1 MLTRTLP
8 FTATDRM
15 GRVHCHIAGQPTP
28 PGERATVPGPISAI
42 VMKLLAKTAE
52 DRYQTAA
59 GVEAD
64 LRRCLAEWASHGRID
79 PFAVGAHDVSDRL
92 VIPER
97 LYGRDRQI
105 GKLRAAL
112 HPVSAHAPPEP
123 VPASGDY
130 R

>member
-28 PGERATVPGPISAI
+28 PGERATVPGPLSAI

-52 DRYQTAA
+52 DRYQRAG

-64 LRRCLAEWASHGRID
+64 LRRCLTEWASHGRID
-79 PFAVGAHDVSDRL
+79 PFVVGGHDASDRL
-92 VIPER
+92 MIPER
-97 LYGRDRQI
+97 LYGREREIDTLPPAFDRV
-105 GKLRAAL
+105 GV
-112 HPVSAHAPPEP
+112 H
-123 VPASGDY
+123 GT
-130 R
+130 